1 MKYGPNVK
9 LIMVIFLYNFF
20 GTKIF
25 YQSYLLFSKVPM
37 GQDKV
42 CWARSMLKMWH
53 KPREVKQIPIQ
64 NERCVKVKGEIL
76 KFKMAFPF

>member
-1 MKYGPNVK
+1 
-9 LIMVIFLYNFF
+9 
-20 GTKIF
+20 
-25 YQSYLLFSKVPM
+25 M

-42 CWARSMLKMWH
+42 CWAGSKLKMWH

-76 KFKMAFPF
+76 KIQNGIPILQNERCVKIKGEIFKIQDGIPILRSGSFF